1 MVLRNSSMR
10 AREEEGDEGL
20 IGARAAAVMRRG
32 YDEDRWWR
40 ELNARVE
47 EGERERES
55 SLVRGKGV
63 GETGGGAHTFIGAGG
78 AGEAVAG
85 W

>member
-1 MVLRNSSMR
+1 MVLRNSSTR

-47 EGERERES
+47 EGERER
-55 SLVRGKGV
+55 
-63 GETGGGAHTFIGAGG
+63 AH
-78 AGEAVAG
+78 
-85 W
+85 